1 MDRGAWRAPVHG
13 VTESDTTEQLGTT
26 HNLERISSSSPT
38 IFIIEDKL
46 FLFSLQNDGCLS
58 TSGGIRPFHLQN
70 WKQKVS
76 RTKKAEFIRTAEKF
90 KNQ

>member
-1 MDRGAWRAPVHG
+1 M
-13 VTESDTTEQLGTT
+13 
-26 HNLERISSSSPT
+26 
-38 IFIIEDKL
+38 
-46 FLFSLQNDGCLS
+46 QNDGCFG
-58 TSGGIRPFHLQN
+58 TSSGIRSFQLQN